1 MAIYHFSGQILGRK
15 AKVVNGALRSGSKAV
30 AAAAYRAG
38 EKLRDHGKEQTHDYS
53 HRRGVVHAEILTPPG
68 SAPWLAD
75 RETLWN
81 TVEALE
87 TRKDAQLA
95 REFNMALPHELS
107 QEDRIDLV
115 RSFVEKQF
123 VARGMVAD
131 LALHDPVKDGGSAKN
146 YHAHVMLTLRRA
158 TREGLDP
165 VKTREW
171 NSKELLQLW
180 RAEWAVACNRALE
193 RAGKK
198 VRVDHRTLE
207 AQRDWARS
215 IGDMVAAE
223 RLARQPETH
232 VGPKARRVAQ
242 RTQRPRSEVRPT
254 GPSRKRDGATTPA
267 RRQRNY
273 PATDRGSRLSWL
285 EQVLIGND
293 RKLKQDLININRR
306 CDRLRRKMDYWD
318 RRITFKVE
326 GLMGGKK
333 FRFDRWTAQ
342 QEKAKQEEAARIKE
356 HARRRRQ
363 QLQRMMVQLE
373 QLIAGKSRTREAGL
387 VRQREVEGWL
397 RDIGRDTERQ
407 RDGRERAGRER
418 QKPK

>member
-15 AKVVNGALRSGSKAV
+15 PKVVNGALRPGSKAV

-38 EKLRDHGKEQTHDYS
+38 EKLRDHGKDQTHDYS
-53 HRRGVVHAEILTPPG
+53 NRRGVVYSEILTPPG
-68 SAPWLAD
+68 SAPWLTD

-107 QEDRIDLV
+107 QEDRIELV
-115 RSFVEKQF
+115 RDFVEKQF

-131 LALHDPVKDGGSAKN
+131 LALHDPVKDSGSAKN

-171 NSKELLQLW
+171 NSKELLQVW

-223 RLARQPETH
+223 RLARKPETH

-242 RTQRPRSEVRPT
+242 RTQRPRSEVRMT
-254 GPSRKRDGATTPA
+254 GPYRKPKGATTSA

-273 PATDRGSRLSWL
+273 PATDQGSRLSWL
-285 EQVLIGND
+285 EQVLVGND
-293 RKLKQDLININRR
+293 KKLKQDLININRR
-306 CDRLRRKMDYWD
+306 CDRLRRKMDYWE
-318 RRITFKVE
+318 RRITFKLE
-326 GLMGGKK
+326 GLHGGKK
-333 FRFDRWTAQ
+333 FRFDRWKAAEE
-342 QEKAKQEEAARIKE
+342 EKARKAEAARIE
-356 HARRRRQ
+356 AHARKRRE
-363 QLQRMMVQLE
+363 QLQGMLRMLE
-373 QLIAGKSRTREAGL
+373 QIIAGKARTREDGL

-397 RDIGRDTERQ
+397 REAGRDWRE
-407 RDGRERAGRER
+407 RDGRERGGRER
-418 QKPK
+418 KPK